1 MNSTNR
7 VVRPSASV
15 ALASGAVTPQLM
27 RERERGGEKSN
38 ARTARASGLAFA
50 DAERASG
57 RESLSVF
64 AQRGSF
70 ADSGSVGT
78 SLAKNIKI
86 N

>member
-7 VVRPSASV
+7 VVRPSV

-38 ARTARASGLAFA
+38 ARTARASGPASA
-50 DAERASG
+50 DRARG

-70 ADSGSVGT
+70 ADSESVGT